1 MNQAESD
8 QPALGPDGQLV
19 DASKIAWYN
28 DPDDPHPIQPIS
40 MTSEVQE
47 GEAFIF
53 ITISQRLIFLS
64 GGLGQRSRPIRT
76 TAGTRLAEAIAAE
89 KLDENGSSCRR
100 FMLPR
105 DAKASAKRKRP
116 TTNESHGGEAI
127 PVDTDTEDKT
137 FAISVSEGGYDDS
150 SSGSDSEGLEIG
162 NEEVRITPS

>member
-53 ITISQRLIFLS
+53 ITISQQLIFLS

-76 TAGTRLAEAIAAE
+76 TAGT
-89 KLDENGSSCRR
+89 
-100 FMLPR
+100 
-105 DAKASAKRKRP
+105 
-116 TTNESHGGEAI
+116 
-127 PVDTDTEDKT
+127 
-137 FAISVSEGGYDDS
+137 
-150 SSGSDSEGLEIG
+150 
-162 NEEVRITPS
+162 